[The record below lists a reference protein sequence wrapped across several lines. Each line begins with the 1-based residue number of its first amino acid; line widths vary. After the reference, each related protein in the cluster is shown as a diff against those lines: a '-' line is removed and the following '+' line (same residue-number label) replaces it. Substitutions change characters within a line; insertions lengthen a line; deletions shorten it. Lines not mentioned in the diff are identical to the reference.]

1 MTCKKLD
8 CPVISSFAVAYN
20 SSYVPQLLHSSSF
33 FLVLL
38 GYYSLYDFNIK
49 YMLAQLMVQ

>member
-1 MTCKKLD
+1 MTCKKLN
-8 CPVISSFAVAYN
+8 CPVISSFAVTYN